1 MQWDARPGAGF
12 SGPAVHG
19 DLPEPWL
26 LFHPEYQRLN
36 VATQRDE
43 PGSMLDLY
51 RCLLRLRRETPA
63 LTHGEYRALD
73 DAPPAVYGYL
83 REYGGDRLLV
93 LLNFEGESKQVTSVS
108 FDYGEVLLSTTL
120 DRDGAEGLD
129 PMVLRPYEG
138 VIIRV

>member
-1 MQWDARPGAGF
+1 M
-12 SGPAVHG
+12 
-19 DLPEPWL
+19 
-26 LFHPEYQRLN
+26 LN
-36 VATQRDE
+36 
-43 PGSMLDLY
+43 LY
-51 RCLLRLRRETPA
+51 RRLLELRRVTPA
-63 LTHGEYRALD
+63 LTHGDYRALD
-73 DAPPAVYGYL
+73 GLPTAVYGYV